1 MSNFITAYSKR
12 TGKKVRVPAHFFDVP
27 SLSRDLSKTPRQN
40 KADERKPRPSRRLLN
55 LWHPVTPHP
64 RRHLPPRLPGIKT
77 RSDPECPEVSQTAR
91 PSSPS

>member
-40 KADERKPRPSRRLLN
+40 KADERKPRPEPKASE
-55 LWHPVTPHP
+55 PVASSDSAPAEASTTPVA
-64 RRHLPPRLPGIKT
+64 GDQDK
-77 RSDPECPEVSQTAR
+77 E
-91 PSSPS
+91 